1 MARTAY
7 DPSELP
13 RPMALASVGLLM
25 KTLPLAKVQQALR
38 EEGKESQRER
48 QLPAQF
54 LVYLVVSL
62 SLYMPSALRE
72 VLRIVLEGL
81 RTWEEVTG
89 GGTIRIATKGAISRA
104 RTRLGWE
111 VLKRLFESVAQP
123 QATPRTRGAWYR
135 KWRLMVIDGTSLALQ
150 YTEENVKE
158 FGLPDSKHGPG
169 AFPLLRLVALVEVGT
184 RVVTRTAFAPWRTGE
199 MTLAQQVVKGLTSGL
214 LLLEDRGY
222 VGYAWWKEVAET
234 GADILCRVRGNM
246 RFPRLQEL
254 PDGSFLSVLKPPQ
267 GDPGEP
273 VTVRVIEYG
282 LQGLPNADARYRVI
296 TTILDPEAAPARELA
311 ALYHERW
318 EVEILLDE
326 FKTHLRGGSH
336 VLLRSKT
343 PDLVRQEVYG
353 LLLAHYTVRTVMHEA
368 ALQAEEDPDR
378 LSFLH
383 TVRVL
388 RRKLPLATAF
398 PPSPTEA
405 VVPKRAGGSAGRTG
419 QLQPRPQ
426 RSPGG
431 ASTH

>member
-48 QLPAQF
+48 QLPAEF

-104 RTRLGWE
+104 CTRLGWE

-184 RVVTRTAFAPWRTGE
+184 WVVTRTAFAPWRTGE

-296 TTILDPEAAPARELA
+296 TTILDPEAAPARNWRRSITNAGRSKSSWMNSRPTCAGKPCPAPQQDPGSGETRSLWT
-311 ALYHERW
+311 ALSTLHG
-318 EVEILLDE
+318 
-326 FKTHLRGGSH
+326 THGYARGGA
-336 VLLRSKT
+336 T
-343 PDLVRQEVYG
+343 G
-353 LLLAHYTVRTVMHEA
+353 G
-368 ALQAEEDPDR
+368 
-378 LSFLH
+378 
-383 TVRVL
+383 
-388 RRKLPLATAF
+388 RR
-398 PPSPTEA
+398 
-405 VVPKRAGGSAGRTG
+405 
-419 QLQPRPQ
+419 PRPPLLPPYGAGPPAQ
-426 RSPGG
+426 ASPGDG
-431 ASTH
+431 FSPLPN